1 MLSGRK
7 NRKSRMA
14 EFALQR
20 DHLFALDTPST
31 HSTVSTFFEPESA
44 DERRPLVEL
53 TRVNGIYEA
62 IEPVIKFEQ
71 NRTA

>member
-1 MLSGRK
+1 
-7 NRKSRMA
+7 MA

-20 DHLFALDTPST
+20 EHVFALDTPST
-31 HSTVSTFFEPESA
+31 HSTAPIFSEPESA

-62 IEPVIKFEQ
+62 IEPVLKFEQ